1 MLLLL
6 AFIVLTWSGPAAAED
21 RLELIRQ
28 RGTLIVGIKSDY
40 PPWGMVD
47 SSGKLVGLEADLA
60 RDLAN
65 RLGVGLRLVGVSTA
79 NRLQKVEDGSVD
91 LIIATMGDTVQRRK
105 LAGLLE
111 PDYYASGVN
120 VLLAE
125 GVDVDSWDD
134 LRGRPICLTDGAYY
148 NRTLIQRYL
157 FSPQTFKGTRDSAL
171 GLENGRCLGWA
182 YDDMALRRMKADD
195 IDRWRNFAMP
205 LSSILVTPWA
215 MAVKSTERDGP
226 WGRFVSDSIVEWHKS
241 GFLIAKEAEW
251 GLPPSA
257 YLKEQQA
264 LWGMGDCVRRTDG
277 SFPPACL
284 DQGLLVA
291 SGRVADVYG
300 SGIVLALHRMGI
312 NFPPLFDEF
321 SRDRLLRGIGWTLLL
336 SVGAIVGS
344 LAFGIGAGWLVA
356 GAPRLLRMVLNGGLS
371 LFYMTPPILNLYLLL
386 FGVGGWLA
394 ARYGVALDA
403 AWVALF
409 VFSTYAGSSN
419 AVIVALAV
427 DGVRETHPELSGAG
441 AILPRAIERGYG
453 GLIANSV
460 NIVKA
465 VGIAS
470 AVAVPEVI
478 FAAGSIIGEHG
489 TTAEMM
495 NFLMLFYLGLISLF
509 VLALDRTKGWVV
521 RWASRRF

>member
-1 MLLLL
+1 M
-6 AFIVLTWSGPAAAED
+6 
-21 RLELIRQ
+21 
-28 RGTLIVGIKSDY
+28 
-40 PPWGMVD
+40 
-47 SSGKLVGLEADLA
+47 
-60 RDLAN
+60 
-65 RLGVGLRLVGVSTA
+65 
-79 NRLQKVEDGSVD
+79 
-91 LIIATMGDTVQRRK
+91 
-105 LAGLLE
+105 
-111 PDYYASGVN
+111 
-120 VLLAE
+120 LLAE

-453 GLIANSV
+453 GADRQLDQHRQGRGHRQRGRCTRGHLRRRFDHRRARDHGGNDEFPDVVLSGADFAVRAGVGPDQGMGGAMGVAAILDTPRLWTPFLAEGFGLNLLI
-460 NIVKA
+460 
-465 VGIAS
+465 S
-470 AVAVPEVI
+470 AVSML
-478 FAAGSIIGEHG
+478 AGTVVG
-489 TTAEMM
+489 
-495 NFLMLFYLGLISLF
+495 LGLGWLRAGDLRSGHVGAGAVTVAFRNIPSF
-509 VLALDRTKGWVV
+509 VFMYYIAFMTPVEFAWNGELVLCRPG
-521 RWASRRF
+521 SRRPSRWPSR